1 VEREKTRLHEPRASW
16 KGELKLGLVAVP
28 VLAYNIAAR
37 REGEI
42 HFHQLHAACH
52 SRIHYEKVCPIHGEV
67 TKDEIVSGYEFAEDQ
82 YVEVRD
88 EELERLRTDKE
99 RSLTIDS
106 FIHPDDLDPIYF
118 DGRAYY
124 LVPDG
129 DEAHEGYAVLRA
141 AIENKGL
148 YGVGQ
153 IVLSGREQ
161 LVVLRPLDGLLAIQ
175 MLNYNYQLR
184 SAERFRER
192 IEPQT
197 PPADEVALA
206 EELVE
211 ASVNEQFDADEYE
224 DHYTDKLRT
233 LIEAKMAGA
242 EVVAP
247 PEAEVQPEVISLRDA
262 LRRSVDRARSRP
274 SQQLRPHAT
283 RSKRHRRVS

>member
-1 VEREKTRLHEPRASW
+1 MDREKTRLHEPRASW
-16 KGELKLGLVAVP
+16 KGQLKLGLVAVP
-28 VLAYNIAAR
+28 VLAYNVAAR

-99 RSLTIDS
+99 QSLTIDR

-124 LVPDG
+124 LVPEG
-129 DEAHEGYAVLRA
+129 DEAQEGYAVLRT

-153 IVLSGREQ
+153 IVLSQREQ
-161 LVVLRPLDGLLAIQ
+161 LVILRPLDGLLAFQ
-175 MLNYNYQLR
+175 MLNYNDQLR

-192 IEPQT
+192 VDPRT

-211 ASVNEQFDADEYE
+211 ASVSEQFDVDEYE
-224 DHYTDKLRT
+224 DPYTDKLRT
-233 LIEAKMAGA
+233 LIKAKMAGA
-242 EVVAP
+242 QVVAP

-262 LRRSVDRARSRP
+262 LRRSVDRARSGSAEPIRP
-274 SQQLRPHAT
+274 
-283 RSKRHRRVS
+283 RSKRNRRVS